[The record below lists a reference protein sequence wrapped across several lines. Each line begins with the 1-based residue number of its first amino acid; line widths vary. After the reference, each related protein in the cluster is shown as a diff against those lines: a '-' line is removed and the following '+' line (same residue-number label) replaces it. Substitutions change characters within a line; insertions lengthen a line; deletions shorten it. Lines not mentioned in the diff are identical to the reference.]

1 MAARRELALGG
12 LAWLHVLCWG
22 KQIPHSQSQLPSI
35 PPESKNGV
43 MTMERSTCYGPKE
56 LRCSNPE
63 HIAADWLLS
72 LKQSG
77 SVRAVGED
85 AIVKQKRGSESQGE
99 NKT

>member
-1 MAARRELALGG
+1 
-12 LAWLHVLCWG
+12 
-22 KQIPHSQSQLPSI
+22 
-35 PPESKNGV
+35 

-56 LRCSNPE
+56 LRCSNPD

-85 AIVKQKRGSESQGE
+85 AIVKQNEDRNHKGE
-99 NKT
+99 KQNLIPSMPITMSLFVRYVMSMPILY